1 MIMAADTLAQLAR
14 VVLPTVQ
21 PHQQWGNVLMTQKEM
36 VVTTPVSFHSYLIGL
51 VCDSGGGTYSKGISY
66 NSEGK
71 INVYSSAASSGTGNV
86 GTNWL
91 IACS

>member
-1 MIMAADTLAQLAR
+1 
-14 VVLPTVQ
+14 
-21 PHQQWGNVLMTQKEM
+21 MTQKEM